1 MRRKISLE
9 FILLILISLIIFSIG
24 ATLIVRST
32 VNGITKL
39 NLEKYIEIV
48 KYDSQSL
55 TPIEIID
62 KYQDLDDYLRI
73 TFIDG
78 SGSVISDT
86 LTEGPLDNHLNRP
99 EISDLGES
107 YIRHSDTLNIDMM
120 YLATQLDN
128 GNYLRVAI
136 PISSILGFLN
146 DFIALSIVI
155 GVIIVIL
162 SITLTS
168 YLIKNSLKPLED
180 VKYILEEVNNGDYK
194 EITTINKYDEINGL
208 IKKINEI
215 NKNISSNIMSLK
227 SEKQKMDFLLNHMD
241 QGICVLDE
249 NAKIILLNNYL
260 KDLYRFNINFNINK
274 DYRYLFR
281 DEELQKAII
290 KVFETKKGET
300 LITNVNGKHYSV
312 SLIFSEKGWS
322 HDYSLI
328 LIYTDITS
336 VKNIEILKKDFFVNA
351 SHELKSPLT
360 TILGS
365 ADLINQGL
373 VKDEE
378 TKNDLINRIASEARR
393 MNNLVMDMLTLSE
406 YETKKTDSKKQVI
419 NLGKVVD
426 EVIGNLNVFVENKQ
440 TKIHIEIENINIFI
454 GYEEIYQVLKN
465 LLENA
470 IKYGKQLGN
479 VWINSNHDEKNL
491 VIRIKDDGI
500 GIPKADINRVFER
513 FYRVDKARSKSSG
526 GTGLG
531 LSIVK
536 HIILS
541 HKGTVEL
548 SSVEDEGTEVIIRL
562 PKTEITGL

>member
-1 MRRKISLE
+1 
-9 FILLILISLIIFSIG
+9 LILISLIIFSIG

-194 EITTINKYDEINGL
+194 EIITINKYDEINGL

-541 HKGTVEL
+541 YKGTVEL

>member
-9 FILLILISLIIFSIG
+9 FILLTLISLIIFSVG
-24 ATLIVRST
+24 ATLIVKST

-48 KYDSQSL
+48 KFDTQSL
-55 TPIEIID
+55 TPTEIID
-62 KYQDLDDYLRI
+62 KYKDLDDYLRI
-73 TFIDG
+73 TFIDE

-99 EISDLGES
+99 EITDLGES

-120 YLATQLDN
+120 YLATQLNN

-194 EITTINKYDEINGL
+194 EIITINKYDEINGL

-227 SEKQKMDFLLNHMD
+227 SEKQKMDFLLDHMD

-260 KDLYRFNINFNINK
+260 KELYRFNINFNINK

-290 KVFETKKGET
+290 RVFETKIGET
-300 LITNVNGKHYSV
+300 LITNVNGKYYSV

-378 TKNDLINRIASEARR
+378 TKNDLINRIASEAKR

-406 YETKKTDSKKQVI
+406 YETKKTDPKKQML
-419 NLGKVVD
+419 NLRKVVD
-426 EVIGNLNVFVENKQ
+426 EVIDNLNVFIENKQ
-440 TKIHIEIENINIFI
+440 TKIHTEIEDINIFI
-454 GYEEIYQVLKN
+454 GFEEIYQVLKN

-479 VWINSNHDEKNL
+479 VWINSNQDEKNL
-491 VIRIKDDGI
+491 IIRIKDDGI

-541 HKGTVEL
+541 YKGSVEL
-548 SSVEDEGTEVIIRL
+548 SSVEDEGTEVIICL
-562 PKTEITGL
+562 PKAEITFL

>member
-194 EITTINKYDEINGL
+194 EIITINKYDEINGL

-541 HKGTVEL
+541 YKGTVEL

>member
-1 MRRKISLE
+1 M
-9 FILLILISLIIFSIG
+9 ISLIIFSIG

-194 EITTINKYDEINGL
+194 EIITINKYDEINGL

-541 HKGTVEL
+541 YKGTVEL

>member
-9 FILLILISLIIFSIG
+9 FILLTLISLIIFSIG

-48 KYDSQSL
+48 KYDTHSL
-55 TPIEIID
+55 TPTEIID

-73 TFIDG
+73 TFIDE

-99 EISDLGES
+99 EITDLGES

-146 DFIALSIVI
+146 DFIGLSIVM

-168 YLIKNSLKPLED
+168 YLIKNTLKPLED

-194 EITTINKYDEINGL
+194 EIMTINKYDEINGL

-227 SEKQKMDFLLNHMD
+227 SEKQKMDFLLDHMD

-260 KDLYRFNINFNINK
+260 KELYRFNIDFNINK

-290 KVFETKKGET
+290 RVFETKKGET
-300 LITNVNGKHYSV
+300 LITNVNGKYYSV

-336 VKNIEILKKDFFVNA
+336 VKKIEILKKDFFVNA

-378 TKNDLINRIASEARR
+378 TKNDLINRIASEAKR

-406 YETKKTDSKKQVI
+406 YETKKTDSKKQML

-426 EVIGNLNVFVENKQ
+426 EVIGHLNVFIENKQ
-440 TKIHIEIENINIFI
+440 TKIHTEIEDINIFI

-479 VWINSNHDEKNL
+479 VWINSNQDEKNL

-541 HKGTVEL
+541 YKGSVEL
-548 SSVEDEGTEVIIRL
+548 NSVEDEGTEVIIRL
-562 PKTEITGL
+562 PKAEITVL

>member
-9 FILLILISLIIFSIG
+9 FILLTLISLIIFSVG
-24 ATLIVRST
+24 ATLIVKST

-48 KYDSQSL
+48 KFDTQSL
-55 TPIEIID
+55 TPTEIID
-62 KYQDLDDYLRI
+62 KYKDLDDYLRI
-73 TFIDG
+73 TFIDE

-99 EISDLGES
+99 EITDLGES

-120 YLATQLDN
+120 YLATQLNN

-194 EITTINKYDEINGL
+194 EIITINKYDEINGL

-227 SEKQKMDFLLNHMD
+227 SEKQKMDFLLDHMD

-260 KDLYRFNINFNINK
+260 KELYRFNINFNINK

-290 KVFETKKGET
+290 RVFETKKGET
-300 LITNVNGKHYSV
+300 LITNVNGKYYSV

-378 TKNDLINRIASEARR
+378 TKNDLINRIASEAKR

-406 YETKKTDSKKQVI
+406 YETKKTDPKKQML
-419 NLGKVVD
+419 NLRKVVD
-426 EVIGNLNVFVENKQ
+426 EVIDNLNVFIENKQ
-440 TKIHIEIENINIFI
+440 TKIHTEIEDINIFI
-454 GYEEIYQVLKN
+454 GFEEIYQVLKN

-479 VWINSNHDEKNL
+479 VWINSNQDEKNL
-491 VIRIKDDGI
+491 IIRIKDDGI

-541 HKGTVEL
+541 YKGSVEL
-548 SSVEDEGTEVIIRL
+548 SSVEDEGTEVIICL
-562 PKTEITGL
+562 PKAEITFL